1 MAHTVPSFG
10 TLNWY
15 QPVRIHLDYQLAEP
29 YIKSTRYNLLY
40 NRHYIENLEIFAT
53 LNQTFY
59 YMFMPYI
66 GLKIDCIRFYVYGY
80 DITEIR
86 ICEPL
91 SVRSSR
97 AEKQN

>member
-1 MAHTVPSFG
+1 MNH
-10 TLNWY
+10 
-15 QPVRIHLDYQLAEP
+15 
-29 YIKSTRYNLLY
+29 IKSTWYYLLY
-40 NRHYIENLEIFAT
+40 HRHYIENLEIVVT
-53 LNQTFY
+53 LNEAFY
-59 YMFMPYI
+59 YMFMSYI
-66 GLKIDCIRFYVYGY
+66 GLKIDCIRFYLYGY

>member
-1 MAHTVPSFG
+1 
-10 TLNWY
+10 
-15 QPVRIHLDYQLAEP
+15 
-29 YIKSTRYNLLY
+29 
-40 NRHYIENLEIFAT
+40 
-53 LNQTFY
+53 
-59 YMFMPYI
+59 MFMSYI
-66 GLKIDCIRFYVYGY
+66 GLKIDCIRFYLYGY

>member
-1 MAHTVPSFG
+1 
-10 TLNWY
+10 
-15 QPVRIHLDYQLAEP
+15 
-29 YIKSTRYNLLY
+29 
-40 NRHYIENLEIFAT
+40 
-53 LNQTFY
+53 
-59 YMFMPYI
+59 MFKPYI
-66 GLKIDCIRFYVYGY
+66 GLKIDCIRFYVHSY

>member
-1 MAHTVPSFG
+1 MLIP
-10 TLNWY
+10 L
-15 QPVRIHLDYQLAEP
+15 ICL
-29 YIKSTRYNLLY
+29 I
-40 NRHYIENLEIFAT
+40 IE
-53 LNQTFY
+53 
-59 YMFMPYI
+59 
-66 GLKIDCIRFYVYGY
+66 CIRFYVYGY